1 MHPIKRH
8 LLRDGAKRAAL
19 RVGMSL
25 FGASVFSEK
34 SFSRFGDCL
43 RRLCGAG
50 MSLFGAFLFLEKS
63 FWHFVDCLRRLCGA
77 GMSLFGASV
86 FSEKSFWHFVDCL
99 RRLWGHGH
107 VPFWGVL
114 VLKKTWLMI
123 GNVFQNCMFLIRL
136 GLRFA
141 VAVVKIF
148 P

>member
-63 FWHFVDCLRRLCGA
+63 FWHFVDCLRRL
-77 GMSLFGASV
+77 
-86 FSEKSFWHFVDCL
+86 
-99 RRLWGHGH
+99 WGHGH